1 MTREDIEKASKDYQN
16 TLPYCDDRK
25 VRGYF
30 VGAKDGFIKGA
41 EWRINSV
48 WHSNDTVPACDCKVL
63 IEDVY
68 GNVYDDRYDADYD
81 EYESGTEKNDIKR
94 WVYVKDLIPTNE

>member
-30 VGAKDGFIKGA
+30 VGAKDGFIKGT
-41 EWRINSV
+41 EWRINSI
-48 WHSNDTVPACDCKVL
+48 WHYVNEIPRDNSLILCKTKDDDYFL
-63 IEDVY
+63 YGKKQRYYKEMSEDVEMWAY
-68 GNVYDDRYDADYD
+68 I
-81 EYESGTEKNDIKR
+81 E
-94 WVYVKDLIPTNE
+94 DLIPTN

>member
-1 MTREDIEKASKDYQN
+1 MERKDIEKASKDYQN

-48 WHSNDTVPACDCKVL
+48 WHDPEEIPDIVKLLLVEH
-63 IEDVY
+63 EDGHCGMSILY
-68 GNVYDDRYDADYD
+68 TKKASREGW
-81 EYESGTEKNDIKR
+81 KR
-94 WVYVKDLIPTNE
+94 WAYVKDLLPIKDDEK

>member
-1 MTREDIEKASKDYQN
+1 MTREDIEKASKDYQS

-30 VGAKDGFIKGA
+30 VGAKEGFIKGA

-48 WHSNDTVPACDCKVL
+48 WNPVDETPRDNSLILCKTKDDDYFL
-63 IEDVY
+63 Y
-68 GNVYDDRYDADYD
+68 GKNQRYY
-81 EYESGTEKNDIKR
+81 
-94 WVYVKDLIPTNE
+94 